1 MRPVRWFAPGSVW
14 LVTNRCER
22 EMFLL
27 RPDPETTE
35 LVGGWFAR
43 ALEKYG
49 SGIRLYA
56 CVFLSNHFH
65 LLLRD
70 TRGQLS
76 KVMWY
81 FQTNLA
87 KEINALRGRAPARV
101 FRPRYHAQRI
111 DDDATLLASYR
122 YVLCNPVKSGL
133 VRRAGEWPGLTSL
146 PAAVG
151 QEEQMEFELL
161 DRTAFHNATRG
172 GKHVR
177 RGDFVRRHVLR
188 FAVLPVLEHMEPSR
202 RRVAVEELVAS
213 FEKEQQRLRAASG
226 ERFLGVRGVLAQ
238 APESRPAAP
247 AFGPRRWVAA
257 STKEAEREAWE
268 GWKRVTEDYRERFRG
283 FRRASLLRRPFHGE
297 WPPWTCPPGCHE
309 PVGCDAR

>member
-1 MRPVRWFAPGSVW
+1 MRPVRWLAPGSVW

-22 EMFLL
+22 EMHLL
-27 RPDPETTE
+27 RPDRDTTE
-35 LVGGWFAR
+35 LIGGWFAR
-43 ALEKYG
+43 ALEKHG
-49 SGIRLYA
+49 SGIQLYA

-70 TRGQLS
+70 TKGQLS

-111 DDDATLLASYR
+111 DDDRAFLASYR

-133 VRRAGEWPGLTSL
+133 VRRAAQWPGLTSL
-146 PAAVG
+146 PAALG

-172 GKHVR
+172 GKQVR
-177 RGDFVRRHVLR
+177 REDFMRTHVLR
-188 FAVLPVLEHMEPSR
+188 FAVPPMLEHLGPKR
-202 RRVAVEELVAS
+202 QAATEELVGA

-238 APESRPAAP
+238 APESRPADP
-247 AFGPRRWVAA
+247 AFGPRRYVAA
-257 STKEAEREAWE
+257 STREAEREALAVW
-268 GWKRVTEDYRERFRG
+268 RAVTEDYRERFRG
-283 FRRASLLRRPFHGE
+283 FRRASLLGRPFHGE

-309 PVGCDAR
+309 PVGRGAR